1 MFKAAVLLSHQYN
14 ITIDGEFLGWQVA
27 ETTGGIIDAL
37 SDACRAVLN
46 LNTVGI
52 IGPELSRE
60 SQLVAPFGE
69 KLGIPVISYASTDP
83 DLSNKKIYPTFY
95 RTVPSDDTAASSLVK
110 LFIRYNWTSCSIIYQ
125 NDAFGSGGV
134 KAINQAFNQSKLTVT
149 QTVIFDIGYLGFRGD
164 LKVSLV
170 NSPTRIVI
178 VWAESIYTSII
189 LQKALDLN
197 LVGPSFTWIL
207 SSSVSFDS
215 FNKTFQ
221 ENLIG
226 MLLIEP
232 VVGSVV
238 NVPINQTLL
247 DSALNIWQQY
257 ENETYPRSTNVDY
270 YALFAF
276 DATWALIQSLQK
288 LCSSTINNSSSCLSF
303 VKSSFCFDNRFNQ
316 SNLLLD
322 ALSTTQFLGVSGP
335 VQFTSN
341 STNRINGLYY
351 SLKNLHSVASG
362 LSFVSVLEYVD
373 PGNWRTPL
381 KENVIIWP
389 GNTLTSPSSR
399 ALLKGVT
406 LRIGIIRGPPFLIV
420 ENITD
425 NTGQTIIQY
434 NGYIWNLLNLLKDK
448 IGFNPIIQ
456 LAPSNQTYTQI
467 VQSVNDG
474 AYDIVVGD
482 VTVTSTRRELVGFS
496 NAIFDNSL
504 RIIMRKSPDISV
516 DLLSFLKPFS
526 RNLWILVFATFIY
539 AGILMCIIER
549 KDNEDLESGSILS
562 QFVLSVWYCFGNIV
576 GYGVEFNARTAAG
589 RFLTAGLYI
598 LSLILVA
605 SYTANLASD
614 LTIAKSQGVISG
626 IDDIKNKKI
635 PNNRIGI
642 RVGTASEDYY
652 LSEISGGN
660 KNYHPLYT
668 RQQMYDELLAGT
680 IEVSFL
686 DDGIAQYVTND
697 IYCNLTLAGNGFDV
711 GIFGIVT
718 PKQWLYA
725 QDLDVNILSLRE
737 TGQLEDLRQKWF
749 EQKHCSDSTVTSTAI
764 EIKAVSGLFVTFAV
778 ISVLSFLLFLWMKR
792 LMIKGYLSKFI
803 CPNKSSTEQKY
814 SIKRRG
820 SKTSQHSQ
828 NNQTV
833 LPNFS
838 GF

>member
-83 DLSNKKIYPTFY
+83 DLSDKKTYPTFY

-341 STNRINGLYY
+341 STNRINGSYY

-482 VTVTSTRRELVGFS
+482 VTVTSNRRELVGFS

-549 KDNEDLESGSILS
+549 KDNKGLESGSILS

-764 EIKAVSGLFVTFAV
+764 EIKAISGLFVTFAV